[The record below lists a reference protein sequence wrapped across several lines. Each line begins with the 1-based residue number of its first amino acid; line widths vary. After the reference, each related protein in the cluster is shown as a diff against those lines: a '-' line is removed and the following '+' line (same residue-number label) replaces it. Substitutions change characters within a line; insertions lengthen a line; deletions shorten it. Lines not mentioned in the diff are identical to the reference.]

1 MIHFFVVTDISL
13 LISNTKDSIQTIIDS
28 INESTEKPLF
38 LYGYSLFES
47 TITEILR
54 YYLNAFPGKLD
65 KNITIGK
72 SELLSSPATYDIISN
87 SVNTYIRKYSSEALI
102 KYLSFFE
109 ETLNITLSID
119 KNIVKE
125 ISQTR
130 NSITHDNSYFEL
142 REMHIKNNSRTL
154 TPSLLSFQEKMQYL
168 LSMLDNIDIQ
178 ISSTYQKYSYEFLL
192 RSVWKYIFSSPL
204 LVFDKIW
211 EFKNGALQI
220 KDTKQV
226 KKQIRNISS
235 SEHLLL
241 AIFLQQYN
249 HDLNE
254 TLHSFRDIPS
264 LVGIDE
270 DTTNQ
275 IIEVITFFK
284 YYPRIFCGEVI
295 IANKSNGK

>member
-1 MIHFFVVTDISL
+1 MIHFFVITDINL
-13 LISNTKDSIQTIIDS
+13 LISNAKGSIQTLIDS
-28 INESTEKPLF
+28 INESTKKPLF

-87 SVNTYIRKYSSEALI
+87 SVNNYIRKYSSEALI

-130 NSITHDNSYFEL
+130 NNITHDNSYFEL
-142 REMHIKNNSRTL
+142 REMHIKNNSHSPA
-154 TPSLLSFQEKMQYL
+154 PSLLSFQEKMQYL
-168 LSMLDNIDIQ
+168 LCMLDNIDLQ

-204 LVFDKIW
+204 LVFDQIW

-220 KDTKQV
+220 KDIKQV
-226 KKQIRNISS
+226 KKRIKSISS
-235 SEHLLL
+235 SEHLLI
-241 AIFLQQYN
+241 AIFLQQYSN
-249 HDLNE
+249 ELNE
-254 TLHSFRDIPS
+254 TLHSFRDIPP
-264 LVGIDE
+264 LVSIDE
-270 DTTNQ
+270 DTKNK

-284 YYPRIFCGEVI
+284 YYPRIFNGEI
-295 IANKSNGK
+295 ITPTINNAR